1 MSKCVLIVDDS
12 ADVRTRIRFDLE
24 RSGLKVCG
32 EAVDGLDAIEKASAL
47 RPDLI
52 ILDLSMPRVN
62 GIAAAEKLRAICPK
76 VPIILYTLHADI
88 IRSGPTLP
96 VGVTEVVSKSENLLD
111 RVLNLLQT
119 HNTSDQVSR
128 ATG

>member
-1 MSKCVLIVDDS
+1 MSKCVLIADDS

-76 VPIILYTLHADI
+76 VPIILYTLHAGI

-111 RVLNLLQT
+111 RVLKLLQT
-119 HNTSDQVSR
+119 HNTSGQVR
-128 ATG
+128 RTTA